1 MKLSML
7 WGATSCGAKIEH
19 LTTQI
24 SPMATANPTRPSD
37 PLVSPCMC
45 VCRDSSITMNRVI
58 LVLFLC
64 VCVLGYIS
72 SVDGVPA
79 RGKQPAN
86 RSSEESGEME
96 QSNSRERAMA
106 RKGPGKRQKGQSSK
120 ESGEMKMK
128 RPRPPPRRRNKN
140 RNKNRSMTT
149 TTTTST
155 TTVSPATNP
164 SSTASVSQSTTTT
177 PAATRAATS
186 TTPYFH
192 NSGIYDF
199 SYEYINK
206 LVFYNAFKHYPRTI
220 NDPYDYYVQH
230 NHNGEF
236 DHFYHIQLFFYHR
249 PGPTVATDP
258 SWSRRLSNHQS
269 TVAPIDGQ
277 KG

>member
-1 MKLSML
+1 ML

-45 VCRDSSITMNRVI
+45 VRRDSSSITMNRVI
-58 LVLFLC
+58 LVSFLC

-96 QSNSRERAMA
+96 QSNSRERAME

-140 RNKNRSMTT
+140 RNKNRSTTT

-155 TTVSPATNP
+155 TT
-164 SSTASVSQSTTTT
+164 SSYIHYSGINYFSREYIHYSV
-177 PAATRAATS
+177 
-186 TTPYFH
+186 
-192 NSGIYDF
+192 IYDF
-199 SYEYINK
+199 RYEYINK

-236 DHFYHIQLFFYHR
+236 DYSYHIQLFFHYR
-249 PGPTVATDP
+249 PGPTVATDT
-258 SWSRRLSNHQS
+258 S
-269 TVAPIDGQ
+269 
-277 KG
+277 